1 VAAINRAYA
10 KSVDWDGMS
19 PLSLN
24 DMPEPWASLKA
35 QAQRLNT
42 EAHQA
47 FMARRRGTHRHYN
60 EWELRNRGVQEMAVP
75 RGGGVDRCG
84 QSATT

>member
-1 VAAINRAYA
+1 MQLGDFSTGNNSEPYDVAAINRAYA

-47 FMARRRGTHRHYN
+47 FMARRRGPIGTT
-60 EWELRNRGVQEMAVP
+60 EWELRGSDE
-75 RGGGVDRCG
+75 
-84 QSATT
+84 

>member
-1 VAAINRAYA
+1 MQLSDFPTGSSAEPYDVAAINRAYA
-10 KSVDWDGMS
+10 ESVKWDGMS
-19 PLSLN
+19 PLSFN

-47 FMARRRGTHRHYN
+47 FMARRRGPIGTT
-60 EWELRNRGVQEMAVP
+60 EWELRGSDE
-75 RGGGVDRCG
+75 
-84 QSATT
+84 